1 MDILLL
7 RIRVP
12 KRTRWAP
19 HDHAHQILMVDKVK
33 KSIARVEALPGGEER
48 LREVITLFND
58 LIAQPILLASSHVF
72 RAMAVHKMDECA
84 AWVKN
89 NSTRFEDKFQDTEG
103 RFHELLT
110 ELHDHPLYED

>member
-1 MDILLL
+1 MDVLLL

-19 HDHAHQILMVDKVK
+19 HDEAHHILMVEKVK
-33 KSIARVEALPGGEER
+33 KSLARVERCPGGEER

-72 RAMAVHKMDECA
+72 RTMAVLKMDECA

-89 NSTRFEDKFQDTEG
+89 NKTRFEDEFRDTED

-110 ELHDHPLYED
+110 ELHDHPLFQE